1 MVGLCV
7 LNLVRTTIYGK
18 IKNESRFSFSYQPRS
33 PIDEATRQSVWQ
45 AGPYNF
51 STIERSEK
59 YVTIRHDETGLV
71 VAYTSEERLNV
82 KH

>member
-1 MVGLCV
+1 MNADLVLVISPEAPLMKQLGKVLGKLC
-7 LNLVRTTIYGK
+7 T
-18 IKNESRFSFSYQPRS
+18 
-33 PIDEATRQSVWQ
+33 
-45 AGPYNF
+45 PYDF
-51 STIERSEK
+51 STIERGEK

>member
-45 AGPYNF
+45 AGNPLELLYY
-51 STIERSEK
+51 R
-59 YVTIRHDETGLV
+59 
-71 VAYTSEERLNV
+71 EEREV
-82 KH
+82 CHDTA